1 MLKQMIKKNI
11 IIFFIVFTWAKD
23 IQIINGFEYA
33 QPKGL
38 TFISSFPSDL
48 YKYGKQTFIK
58 EKINEWLLLSA
69 ITGIMIVY
77 DEPLIV
83 EAQKIGARFN
93 LTSEDNTTEFFK
105 VFDQPIRFPT
115 DLGSSLYFIGDGILH
130 LGIASSFYTYGYIT
144 HDNRAMQTGSQ
155 VAQAMASTGFLTQVI
170 KHITG
175 RVSPF
180 RNYTSQ
186 EVLDDGSIINIPED
200 KWTPFPNQI
209 EYHNHVSHY
218 DAFPSGHMAVCMATV
233 TVIAENYS
241 EKKWIRPAGYTAMTL
256 LGFQMMNNGV
266 HWVSDH
272 PLSIAMGY
280 YLGKIAVNN
289 GRKKVSQ
296 NNKSNFSIKPIINTN
311 LTGLTFNYSF

>member
-1 MLKQMIKKNI
+1 MLKPMNKKI
-11 IIFFIVFTWAKD
+11 VVLFLMVFIWAKD
-23 IQIINGFEYA
+23 VQIINGYEYSP
-33 QPKGL
+33 PKGL
-38 TFISSFPSDL
+38 TFLTSFPSDI
-48 YKYGKQTFIK
+48 KEYGKLTFRK
-58 EKINEWLLLSA
+58 EKINEWLLVSA
-69 ITGIMIVY
+69 LTGIMIVY

-83 EAQKIGARFN
+83 EAQKTGNKFN
-93 LTSEDNTTEFFK
+93 LTNEDNTTEFFSI
-105 VFDQPIRFPT
+105 FDQPIRFPT

-130 LGIASSFYTYGYIT
+130 LGIASSFYTYGKFID
-144 HDNRAMQTGSQ
+144 DNRAMQTGSQ
-155 VAQAMASTGFLTQVI
+155 IAQAMASAGFLTQMI

-180 RNYTSQ
+180 KNYTSQ
-186 EVLDDGSIINIPED
+186 DTLKDGAIIYHPED

-209 EYHNHVSHY
+209 EYHEHVSTY

-241 EKKWIRPAGYTAMTL
+241 EIKWVRPIGYTAMTL

-280 YLGKIAVNN
+280 YLGKIAAEN
-289 GRKKVSQ
+289 GRKKISGEH
-296 NNKSNFSIKPIINTN
+296 KSNLSIKPMINTN
-311 LTGLTFNYSF
+311 LTGITINYSF

>member
-1 MLKQMIKKNI
+1 M
-11 IIFFIVFTWAKD
+11 VFTWAND
-23 IQIINGFEYA
+23 IQFVNGFEYSPP
-33 QPKGL
+33 QGL
-38 TFISSFPSDL
+38 TFLTSFPSDL
-48 YKYGKQTFIK
+48 HEYGKLTFRK
-58 EKINEWLLLSA
+58 DKLNEWLVVSA
-69 ITGIMIVY
+69 LTGIMIVY

-83 EAQKIGARFN
+83 EAQKIGNRFN
-93 LTSEDNTTEFFK
+93 LTNEDKTRPFFSI
-105 VFDQPIRFPT
+105 FDQPIRFPT

-130 LGIASSFYTYGYIT
+130 LGIASSFYTYGKFT

-155 VAQAMASTGFLTQVI
+155 VAQAMASVGVLTQVI

-186 EVLDDGSIINIPED
+186 ETLDDGTIIYIPED
-200 KWTPFPNQI
+200 RWTPFPNQV
-209 EYHNHVSHY
+209 EYHKHVSTY

-233 TVIAENYS
+233 TIIAENYS
-241 EKKWIRPAGYTAMTL
+241 EVKWIRPVGYTTMTL

-272 PLSIAMGY
+272 PLAIAMGY

-289 GRKKVSQ
+289 GRKKISGE
-296 NNKSNFSIKPIINTN
+296 NKSHFSIHPLINSN
-311 LTGLTFNYSF
+311 LSTGITINYSF

>member
-1 MLKQMIKKNI
+1 M
-11 IIFFIVFTWAKD
+11 VFTWAND
-23 IQIINGFEYA
+23 IQFVNEFEYSP
-33 QPKGL
+33 PKGL
-38 TFISSFPSDL
+38 TFLTSFPRDL
-48 YKYGKQTFIK
+48 QEYGKLTFRK
-58 EKINEWLLLSA
+58 DKINEWLVVSVL
-69 ITGIMIVY
+69 TGIMIAY

-83 EAQKIGARFN
+83 EAQKIGNRLN
-93 LTSEDNTTEFFK
+93 LTNEDNTTEFFSI
-105 VFDQPIRFPT
+105 FDQPIRFPT

-130 LGIASSFYTYGYIT
+130 LGIASSFYTYGKFT

-155 VAQAMASTGFLTQVI
+155 VAQAMASVGVLTQVI

-186 EVLDDGSIINIPED
+186 ETLDDGTIIYIPED
-200 KWTPFPNQI
+200 RWTPFPNQI
-209 EYHNHVSHY
+209 EYHKHVSTY

-233 TVIAENYS
+233 TIIAENYS
-241 EKKWIRPAGYTAMTL
+241 EVKWIRPVGYTAMTL

-272 PLSIAMGY
+272 PLAIAMGY

-289 GRKKVSQ
+289 GRKKIGGE
-296 NNKSNFSIKPIINTN
+296 NKSQFSIHPLINSN
-311 LTGLTFNYSF
+311 LSTGITINYSF

>member
-1 MLKQMIKKNI
+1 
-11 IIFFIVFTWAKD
+11 
-23 IQIINGFEYA
+23 
-33 QPKGL
+33 
-38 TFISSFPSDL
+38 
-48 YKYGKQTFIK
+48 
-58 EKINEWLLLSA
+58 
-69 ITGIMIVY
+69 
-77 DEPLIV
+77 
-83 EAQKIGARFN
+83 
-93 LTSEDNTTEFFK
+93 
-105 VFDQPIRFPT
+105 
-115 DLGSSLYFIGDGILH
+115 
-130 LGIASSFYTYGYIT
+130 
-144 HDNRAMQTGSQ
+144 MQTGSQ
-155 VAQAMASTGFLTQVI
+155 VAQAMASAGFLTQVI

-289 GRKKVSQ
+289 GRKKVSG
-296 NNKSNFSIKPIINTN
+296 NNKSNLSIKPIINTN

>member
-1 MLKQMIKKNI
+1 MLKPMNKN
-11 IIFFIVFTWAKD
+11 FVVLFLVVFTWAKD
-23 IQIINGFEYA
+23 VQIINRYEYSP
-33 QPKGL
+33 PKGL
-38 TFISSFPSDL
+38 TFLTSFPRDIQE
-48 YKYGKQTFIK
+48 YGKLTFRK
-58 EKINEWLLLSA
+58 EKINEWLVISA
-69 ITGIMIVY
+69 LTGIMIVY

-83 EAQKIGARFN
+83 EAQKIGTKFN
-93 LTSEDNTTEFFK
+93 LTNEDNTTEFFSI
-105 VFDQPIRFPT
+105 FDQPIRFPT

-130 LGIASSFYTYGYIT
+130 LGIASSFYTYGKFT
-144 HDNRAMQTGSQ
+144 DDNRAMQTGSQ
-155 VAQAMASTGFLTQVI
+155 VAQAMASAGFLTQVV

-180 RNYTSQ
+180 RS
-186 EVLDDGSIINIPED
+186 DDGHTD

-209 EYHNHVSHY
+209 EYHKHVSTY

-241 EKKWIRPAGYTAMTL
+241 EIKWIRPMGYSAMTL

-280 YLGKIAVNN
+280 YLGKIAVEN
-289 GRKKVSQ
+289 GRKKISDGD
-296 NNKSNFSIKPIINTN
+296 KSNLSIKPMINTN
-311 LTGLTFNYSF
+311 LTGITINYSF